1 MDWKWDQK
9 LNIKSLEGVGLENQ
23 FRLENQMCKDKF
35 KTIPAKILANNK
47 YSLAFSNKPYKI
59 DMQWLM
65 LN

>member
-47 YSLAFSNKPYKI
+47 YSLAFSTQNI
-59 DMQWLM
+59 
-65 LN
+65 